1 MVLGVA
7 LLAGRRLRYVGLWLR
22 VADKVQLGLAAP
34 LIVPPDPSLARFP
47 PQEVIPDDDSSPAV
61 RGASHPGGGPRDSG
75 RLPIADG
82 ALPGLARRVGPMAA
96 ETHNETEW

>member
-34 LIVPPDPSLARFP
+34 LIIPPDPP
-47 PQEVIPDDDSSPAV
+47 W
-61 RGASHPGGGPRDSG
+61 RDS
-75 RLPIADG
+75 RP
-82 ALPGLARRVGPMAA
+82 RR
-96 ETHNETEW
+96 